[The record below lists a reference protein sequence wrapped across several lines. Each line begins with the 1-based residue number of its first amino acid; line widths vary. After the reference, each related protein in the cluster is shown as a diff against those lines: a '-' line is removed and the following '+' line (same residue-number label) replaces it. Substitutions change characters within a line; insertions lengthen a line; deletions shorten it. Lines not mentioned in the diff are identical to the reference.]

1 MNFEE
6 LRLPWSD
13 SLKTCAITV
22 CDLDGVVLY
31 QNKRSVD
38 VNGHMEGRSMMPCHS
53 SRSREIINRLITNG
67 ENNSYTIQKGALR
80 KLIYQT
86 PWYESDEV
94 AGLVEFSL
102 EIPDEMPHY
111 VRGEWR
117 LEVGGNIPLFEASI
131 VSLEVTHKRHLGG
144 YM

>member
-1 MNFEE
+1 MNFED

-31 QNKRSVD
+31 QNKRSIE
-38 VNGHMEGRSMMPCHS
+38 VNGNVQGKSMLPCHTT
-53 SRSREIINRLITNG
+53 RSREIIARLIANG

-86 PWYESDEV
+86 PWYESGEV

-102 EIPDEMPHY
+102 EIPEDMPHY
-111 VRGEWR
+111 VRG
-117 LEVGGNIPLFEASI
+117 
-131 VSLEVTHKRHLGG
+131 
-144 YM
+144 

>member
-1 MNFEE
+1 MNFED

-67 ENNSYTIQKGALR
+67 ENNAYTIQKGPLR

-111 VRGEWR
+111 LRG
-117 LEVGGNIPLFEASI
+117 
-131 VSLEVTHKRHLGG
+131 
-144 YM
+144 